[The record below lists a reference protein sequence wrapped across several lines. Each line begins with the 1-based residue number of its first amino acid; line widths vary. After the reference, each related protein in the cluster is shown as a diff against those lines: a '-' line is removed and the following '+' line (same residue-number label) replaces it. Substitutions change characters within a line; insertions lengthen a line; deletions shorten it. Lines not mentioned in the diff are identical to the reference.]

1 MWTRDLTEDSAK
13 EWRRRDGQ
21 LRTGWSGSL
30 PQAPGHSARPRLC
43 GTCPG
48 WSGQVDGG
56 LEGGSRWRR
65 GRVMDGL
72 WVSWFA
78 SERCAHR

>member
-13 EWRRRDGQ
+13 GVDKAGWQ
-21 LRTGWSGSL
+21 LRTGWSGSF
-30 PQAPGHSARPRLC
+30 PQAPEHSARPWLC

-56 LEGGSRWRR
+56 PEGGSRWRR
-65 GRVMDGL
+65 GRVVDGL

-78 SERCAHR
+78 LERCAHR